1 MVYVF
6 VRSNNGKKIL
16 VLDSTIESLR
26 LRQRNR
32 YMNNDKVEPMKF
44 ASYKETLKNIKK
56 YDTKVIGP
64 YEFNTLCRL

>member
-1 MVYVF
+1 
-6 VRSNNGKKIL
+6 
-16 VLDSTIESLR
+16 
-26 LRQRNR
+26 
-32 YMNNDKVEPMKF
+32 MKF